1 MNLDALRRRALN
13 LAHRPVGR
21 LVVAAAALA
30 VLASSIP
37 NLHVHAHD
45 GGHALHEH
53 SAFDAPEVA
62 LQEHGDDNDD
72 DDRDDRDLDHSANT
86 LHVHDGNHPITAVGG
101 LLATTLEIVAGTC
114 FVPAFSAESPP
125 HAVSVPLYRPP
136 IA

>member
-1 MNLDALRRRALN
+1 MNLGDLRRRALN
-13 LAHRPVGR
+13 LAYRPLGR
-21 LVVAAAALA
+21 LVMAAAALA

-53 SAFDAPEVA
+53 SAFDAPDVA
-62 LQEHGDDNDD
+62 PQEHGDH
-72 DDRDDRDLDHSANT
+72 DDRDLDHSANA
-86 LHVHDGNHPITAVGG
+86 LHVHDGNHPMTAVGG
-101 LLATTLEIVAGTC
+101 LLASPLELVAGTG